1 MSINEHSTHKV
12 NWTITNHLCRRLT
25 PKPRI
30 GQLGPVGFRA
40 EGLDAPGPHVVGK
53 VRDKKVR
60 DGQVRFVLPTGIGSV
75 EIRND
80 VSASTV
86 VEALQRT

>member
-1 MSINEHSTHKV
+1 V
-12 NWTITNHLCRRLT
+12 LQCLQ
-25 PKPRI
+25 
-30 GQLGPVGFRA
+30 G
-40 EGLDAPGPHVVGK
+40 
-53 VRDKKVR
+53 DKKVR

-86 VEALQRT
+86 VAALERV